1 MAPFASAAMAVAT
14 ELIPANLFELSSG
27 DDGIAYTVRNFVG
40 KRQIDFNGRTFVGDE
55 ILSKETA
62 LGTLL
67 TVELKA
73 IPDHSRHFLTVVLP
87 EVLVRKNG
95 TERLNMPVLFHTV
108 KSSIAGPPLHPCQVQ
123 VYDVK
128 VFSGT
133 ATFVITS
140 ASIFRVR

>member
-1 MAPFASAAMAVAT
+1 MAPFANAATAVAT
-14 ELIPANLFELSSG
+14 ELVPANLFELSSG
-27 DDGIAYTVRNFVG
+27 DDGIAYTVRNFAG
-40 KRQIDFNGRTFVGDE
+40 KRQIDFNGRTFTGDE
-55 ILSKETA
+55 VYSEETA

-95 TERLNMPVLFHTV
+95 TERLNVPVFFHTV
-108 KSSIAGPPLHPCQVQ
+108 KSSFAGPPHHPCQTQ

-128 VFSGT
+128 VFTGT
-133 ATFVITS
+133 ATYVITS